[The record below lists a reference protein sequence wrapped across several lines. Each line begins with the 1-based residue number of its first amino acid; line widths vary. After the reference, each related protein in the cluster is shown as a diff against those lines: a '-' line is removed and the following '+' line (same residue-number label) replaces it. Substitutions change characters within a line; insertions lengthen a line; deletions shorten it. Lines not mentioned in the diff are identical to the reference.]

1 VKDDNAGFLKRTIRG
16 LVFSLLGGALF
27 FCGIGVSVAAE
38 TRLAPGLV
46 VAPSIEEVRLI
57 ERRAIGGDEVAQ
69 ERLCLIWFLWGRGIT
84 NAAGGSWCQTAAE
97 RGSLEA
103 TVAFAEVA
111 FEGRLDSVDVERG
124 KHLLTQAAE
133 AGNLYAQ
140 VRLAGRYYFGSGIP
154 QDRPAGCRWY
164 IRAAEDGSP
173 EAQTM
178 ASDCHAFGYGVE
190 PNPEEA
196 RRLLK
201 AAADQGFQ
209 PAIERQTENEARKDS
224 KRSDPKELFKF
235 THLKAEKGDPVAQR
249 FLGVAYESG
258 YGVKKDF
265 EKSLSWLLRAADSG
279 DSEAQFLVGTKYYVH
294 PDFDHDFAKAWY
306 YFSLA
311 ADQNHQLALDL
322 IEELRPFMNE
332 RLLERANEMGDE
344 GGSEERRQN

>member
-1 VKDDNAGFLKRTIRG
+1 MKISRVVCLERTIRG
-16 LVFSLLGGALF
+16 LGLSFIGGALF
-27 FCGIGVSVAAE
+27 FGGFGVSVAAE
-38 TRLAPGLV
+38 TRLAPSLA
-46 VAPSIEEVRLI
+46 VAPSVDEVRLI
-57 ERRAIGGDEVAQ
+57 EKRAIGGEAAAQ
-69 ERLCLIWFLWGRGIT
+69 ERLCLIWFFWGGGIT
-84 NAAGGSWCQTAAE
+84 NAAGGSWCRTAAE
-97 RGSLEA
+97 RGCLEA
-103 TVAFAEVA
+103 TVALAEVA
-111 FEGRLDSVDVERG
+111 FEGRMGPVDVERG
-124 KHLLTQAAE
+124 ERLLTQAAE

-164 IRAAEDGSP
+164 IRAAERGSP
-173 EAQTM
+173 EAQMM
-178 ASDCHAFGYGVE
+178 ASDCFGFGYGVE

-209 PAIERQTENEARKDS
+209 PAIERQAENEERKDS
-224 KRSDPKELFKF
+224 KRSDPKELFEY
-235 THLKAEKGDPVAQR
+235 TLRQAEKGDPVAQR

-311 ADQNHQLALDL
+311 ADQNHQLGLDML
-322 IEELRPFMNE
+322 EELRPFMNE
-332 RLLERANEMGDE
+332 RLMDRANEMGNE
-344 GGSEERRQN
+344 GGAGR